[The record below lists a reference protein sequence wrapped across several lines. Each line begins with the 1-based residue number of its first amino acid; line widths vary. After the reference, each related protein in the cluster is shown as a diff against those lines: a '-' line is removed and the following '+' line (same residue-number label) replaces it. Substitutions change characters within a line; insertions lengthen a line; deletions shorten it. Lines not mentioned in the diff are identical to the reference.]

1 MEKDIR
7 NERPFFPPLPEPNS
21 KRGQTMAKGNFYH
34 PRIEGINRKALRE
47 LQNER
52 LRWQIRRCLAR
63 SEFYQEKFKK
73 AGIKASQINN
83 VDDLVHLPVV
93 TKQEL
98 RDEQIK
104 HPPFGRYTV
113 APAKD
118 WRELHP
124 STGTTGVPVNTI
136 WSEKDV
142 ENITEVTART
152 MRSFGVRPGD
162 IIQNG
167 FSYGLWVAGM
177 STHYA
182 GERIGCFVIPIGAS
196 MTGRQID
203 YLLNPGSTVLLC
215 TPSFALHIAE
225 NLRERGISPK
235 KLLLR
240 LGSFGGE
247 GGTETNAT
255 RRKIEEGLG
264 IDAYDYYGLAEIA
277 PTFASECTAQAG
289 LHFAEDHYA
298 IEIINPDTLE
308 RCTEG
313 EMGVLVIT
321 HLTREA
327 TPMLRYWTNDYARY
341 DSARCSCGRTHGRAV
356 GGILGR
362 ADDMVIYRGAKFYPV
377 QVEKVVRSYRELGDE
392 FLIEMTRDGSTFADV
407 CTVVCECLAPGSER
421 MALEQRLRKD
431 LKEELL
437 VTPEIRIENFGTLE
451 RTTFKAKRIVDKRP
465 KG

>member
-1 MEKDIR
+1 M
-7 NERPFFPPLPEPNS
+7 S
-21 KRGQTMAKGNFYH
+21 KGNFYH
-34 PRIEGINRKALRE
+34 PEVERMSRKALRE
-47 LQNER
+47 LQNDR
-52 LRWQIRRCLAR
+52 LRWQVRRCLAR

-73 AGIKASQINN
+73 AGVKASQIRT
-83 VDDLVHLPVV
+83 VDDLVHVPMV

-98 RDEQIK
+98 RDEQVR

-124 STGTTGVPVNTI
+124 STGTTGTPVNTI
-136 WSEKDV
+136 WSERDRD
-142 ENITEVTART
+142 NITEHTART
-152 MRSFGVRPGD
+152 MWSFGVRPDD
-162 IIQNG
+162 IVQNG

-182 GERIGCFVIPIGAS
+182 GESLGCFVIPIGAS

-203 YLLNPGSTVLLC
+203 YLLNPGSTVLLS

-225 NLRERGISPK
+225 NLRERGVSPK
-235 KLLLR
+235 TLPLR
-240 LGSFGGE
+240 LGCFGGE
-247 GGTETNAT
+247 GGTETQAT

-277 PTFASECTAQAG
+277 PTFASECTAKKG
-289 LHFAEDHYA
+289 LHFAEDHYL
-298 IEIINPDTLE
+298 IEILDPDTKG
-308 RCTEG
+308 RCAEG

-341 DSARCSCGRTHGRAV
+341 DSTRCSCGRTHGRAV

-392 FLIEMTRDGSTFADV
+392 FLIEITRDESTFADV
-407 CTVVCECLAPGSER
+407 CTVVCECAVPDMDRTSLG
-421 MALEQRLRKD
+421 QRLRKD
-431 LKEELL
+431 LREELL
-437 VTPEIRIENFGTLE
+437 VTPEIRIEDFGTLE
-451 RTTFKAKRIVDKRP
+451 RTTFKAKRIADKRP
-465 KG
+465 KS